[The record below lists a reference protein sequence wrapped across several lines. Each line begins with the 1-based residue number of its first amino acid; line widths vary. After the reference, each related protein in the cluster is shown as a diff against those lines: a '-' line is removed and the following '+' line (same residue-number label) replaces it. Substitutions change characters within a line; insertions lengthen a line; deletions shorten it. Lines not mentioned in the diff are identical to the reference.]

1 MSASTLR
8 RRDLSEAEDEELV
21 RLARNRSEP
30 AFREIM
36 RRHNRRLYRVARG
49 VVGDP
54 GEAEDVVQETY
65 LRAFAKLSEFRGD
78 AALST
83 WLTRI
88 ALNEA
93 LGRKRRQ
100 RPTVELSE
108 IEAPGRTGNVVMFP
122 MSSGPQDPEAA
133 AAQAQMRRML
143 ERAVDELPESFR
155 LVFVMR
161 EVEEMSVEETAAYL
175 ELRPETVRTR
185 LHRAR
190 RLLRKSLDER
200 LSAALSEAF
209 SFDGARCARMAD
221 AVMARLN
228 AGPAAST
235 QSRESDPHGG
245 A

>member
-1 MSASTLR
+1 MTVPSAKL
-8 RRDLSEAEDEELV
+8 RDLVEVQDAELV
-21 RLARNRSEP
+21 GLARAGSEP

-65 LRAFAKLSEFRGD
+65 LRAFAHLGDFRGD

-93 LGRKRRQ
+93 LGRKRR
-100 RPTVELSE
+100 RKPTVELKEVDALGQSD
-108 IEAPGRTGNVVMFP
+108 NVVMFP
-122 MSSGPQDPEAA
+122 MSSGRQDPEAA
-133 AAQAQMRRML
+133 ASRGQMRRML

-228 AGPAAST
+228 AGPAASI
-235 QSRESDPHGG
+235 QSRESDPPGG

>member
-1 MSASTLR
+1 MTVPSAKL
-8 RRDLSEAEDEELV
+8 RDLAEVHDAELV
-21 RLARNRSEP
+21 GLARAGSEP

-49 VVGDP
+49 IVGDP

-65 LRAFAKLSEFRGD
+65 LRAFAHLGDFRGD

-93 LGRKRRQ
+93 LGRKRR
-100 RPTVELSE
+100 RKPTVELSE
-108 IEAPGRTGNVVMFP
+108 VDALGQSDNVVMFP

-228 AGPAAST
+228 AGPAASI
-235 QSRESDPHGG
+235 QSRESDPPGG